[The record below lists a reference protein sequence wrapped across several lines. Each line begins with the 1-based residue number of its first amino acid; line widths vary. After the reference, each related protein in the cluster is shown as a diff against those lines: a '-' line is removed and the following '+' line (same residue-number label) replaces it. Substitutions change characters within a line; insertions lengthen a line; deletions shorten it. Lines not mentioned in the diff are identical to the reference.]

1 MKRTLFFILIVC
13 FSVHA
18 RYVWVSALASTASDR
33 THGLTYDDPIVIDTV
48 EVAVTAAT
56 DTIFVLS
63 DGLHVAHGNINLSAI
78 VGDVSTQK
86 VKLLGVK
93 AATAKAGA
101 DVDSSDFVWKDSVNW
116 SHIDMQGY
124 TFVTGD
130 GWDIRFFSFTGSL
143 ADSGLGVL
151 TCGKNTEVRYCK
163 FVNDTGT
170 TNSKAAIYLA
180 AGSDI
185 GYCYISGGNVNGL
198 RATGTAISDC
208 YFYNTYNSTNGSA
221 IDIIGTGCRLNRTDF
236 DHCYNAINAGRYQF
250 TAENCN
256 FNYQYRVV
264 TAIYAAN
271 CKLKNC
277 AIDSTQDTALV
288 WSTPRRV
295 LLEGIHWGSEN
306 AAEMSGV
313 LNETGIDKNYFTT
326 RGSPL
331 WVNPNIGNFNTPSNS
346 PLVNTGVTR

>member
-1 MKRTLFFILIVC
+1 MIKTLIFIFAL
-13 FSVHA
+13 SLSLHA
-18 RYVWVSALASTASDR
+18 RCVWVSALASATSDR
-33 THGLTYDDPIVIDTV
+33 TQGLTYDDPVTLDTM
-48 EVAVTAAT
+48 EVTVTAAT

-63 DGLHVAHGNINLSAI
+63 DGLHVAHGNINLSSI
-78 VGDVSTQK
+78 EGDVSTQK
-86 VKLLGVK
+86 VKFLGVK

-101 DVDSSDFVWKDSVNW
+101 DVDSSDFAWKDSINW

-124 TFVTGD
+124 TFVTGV

-151 TCGKNTEVRYCK
+151 FCGKNTEVRYCK
-163 FVNDTGT
+163 FVGDSTGT
-170 TNSKAAIYLA
+170 ISSKAAIYLA
-180 AGSDI
+180 QGSDI
-185 GYCYISGGNVNGL
+185 GYCYISGGNDVNGL

-208 YFYNTYNSTNGSA
+208 YFYNTYNGSA
-221 IDIIGTGCRLNRTDF
+221 IYIIGTGCRLNRTDF
-236 DHCYNAINAGRYQF
+236 DHCYNAINAGGYQF

-264 TAIYAAN
+264 TATNAAN

-277 AIDSTQDTALV
+277 AIDSTQDVALV

-331 WVNPNIGNFNTPSNS
+331 WVNPSIGNFNTPSNS
-346 PLVNTGVTR
+346 PLVNTGVAR